1 MDNKN
6 VKERRVMD
14 FDKFKGAYDQAKK
27 VIMLKKDESAHP
39 GTHPIKGEPLYVRND
54 ANPYK
59 AMGIEHDE
67 KIADINK
74 YMSANKVDVFHDRK
88 LTADEKKKI
97 DDFYGNQTV
106 THHQMAFI
114 LDENVSDEVKKFG
127 IITEKLNYLL
137 SVDKFCLTENNKSNV
152 TKKDLQYGALRDVN
166 TDDRRSDG
174 AAYAKDALHDIKD
187 AELLKLV
194 AQYYDDDNKTVAYI
208 IDENFGLIWLVA
220 DKIVLIWY
228 AETDNNEVVRDITTE
243 DGLIRLINSR
253 NLSIMNEEEETE
265 TEEEPA
271 DKEEEY
277 KAEYTGKTVIL
288 NGDSAKI
295 HDEDGIA
302 HIKSKE
308 NDLVLTWKGV
318 HEVMSKKDGNFT
330 MKVEK
335 KKEEDKKEDTTDKK
349 EDKKVNEAVKH
360 EDTVLGKVGKFNLI
374 YQRWS
379 DSDKGNGIDGTIR
392 TDPENYYVA
401 TIDKKGEISFS
412 GIEAMTRDINK
423 AEVEKLYDE
432 YRKSI
437 LG

>member
-1 MDNKN
+1 MFTLIYSVYQQKQIIMTNKN

-14 FDKFKGAYDQAKK
+14 FDKFKGSYDQAKK

-39 GTHPIKGEPLYVRND
+39 GANPIKGEPLYVRND

-59 AMGIEHDE
+59 AMGIPHDE

-97 DDFYGNQTV
+97 DDLYGNQTV

-114 LDENVSDEVKKFG
+114 LDESIDDSIKEFG
-127 IITEKLNYLL
+127 IIDESLNYL
-137 SVDKFCLTENNKSNV
+137 K
-152 TKKDLQYGALRDVN
+152 DVN
-166 TDDRRSDG
+166 TFD
-174 AAYAKDALHDIKD
+174 
-187 AELLKLV
+187 LV
-194 AQYYDDDNKTVAYI
+194 
-208 IDENFGLIWLVA
+208 E
-220 DKIVLIWY
+220 
-228 AETDNNEVVRDITTE
+228 
-243 DGLIRLINSR
+243 
-253 NLSIMNEEEETE
+253 NEEEKES
-265 TEEEPA
+265 EEEPV

-302 HIKSKE
+302 HVRSKD

-335 KKEEDKKEDTTDKK
+335 KKEEKEEDKEEKDKKLD
-349 EDKKVNEAVKH
+349 EAIWANRDIK
-360 EDTVLGKVGKFNLI
+360 LGKVGKFDLV

-379 DSDKGNGIDGTIR
+379 KSMNGNGITGTIR
-392 TDPENYYVA
+392 TTPANYYVA
-401 TIDKKGEISFS
+401 TIDEEGEISFDDLES
-412 GIEAMTRDINK
+412 HTKDIDK
-423 AEVEKLYDE
+423 EEVTKLYNDH
-432 YRKSI
+432 KASI
-437 LG
+437 K